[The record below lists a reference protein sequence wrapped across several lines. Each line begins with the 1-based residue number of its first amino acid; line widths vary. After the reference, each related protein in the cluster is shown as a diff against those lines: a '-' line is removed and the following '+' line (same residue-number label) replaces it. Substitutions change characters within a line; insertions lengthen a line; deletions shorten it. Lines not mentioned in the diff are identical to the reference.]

1 MGAYAAASL
10 PPPID
15 AKLENLWSKQ
25 GYPGD
30 NDIDEIVDYYIPSGS

>member
-10 PPPID
+10 PSPLDVKMEP
-15 AKLENLWSKQ
+15 EWQKQ

-30 NDIDEIVDYYIPSGS
+30 NDIDEIVDYYIGK